1 MVITMSGILAVC
13 GAISVIGGAGFVLYQ
28 WASPAIKLKNQVDEL
43 SETNAELTKKLELLT
58 ENTQALCRCVLVL
71 LDSSINGDNLD
82 GLKAVKGELQE
93 FLISK

>member
-13 GAISVIGGAGFVLYQ
+13 GAISVIGGAIAILYK

-43 SETNAELTKKLELLT
+43 SESNAELTKKLELLT
-58 ENTQALCRCVLVL
+58 DNTQALCRCVLAL
-71 LDSSINGDNLD
+71 LDSNINGNNIDS
-82 GLKAVKGELQE
+82 LKAVKDELQD